1 MLRFCPTSNK
11 DIINAILMHEQQS
24 FAFVVPWYIAD
35 TTLPLNGTFFAPAAA
50 GLSWREFL
58 LCHGLSSIPSC
69 CKQQRKAHEHNEEV
83 INIIQR
89 QLLKR
94 NGQLCVNSRINQIY
108 ACLLKIIILGRKHYL
123 FTKAGWDLPQ
133 LDHDGLV
140 NENDPAFF
148 RPFRE
153 IHCKVYTNA
162 VRCRCTHNL

>member
-1 MLRFCPTSNK
+1 MEPSLHQQPLVCPGGSFSYATACHQYQVAANSK
-11 DIINAILMHEQQS
+11 EKLM
-24 FAFVVPWYIAD
+24 
-35 TTLPLNGTFFAPAAA
+35 
-50 GLSWREFL
+50 
-58 LCHGLSSIPSC
+58 SI
-69 CKQQRKAHEHNEEV
+69 NEEV

-89 QLLKR
+89 QLFKR